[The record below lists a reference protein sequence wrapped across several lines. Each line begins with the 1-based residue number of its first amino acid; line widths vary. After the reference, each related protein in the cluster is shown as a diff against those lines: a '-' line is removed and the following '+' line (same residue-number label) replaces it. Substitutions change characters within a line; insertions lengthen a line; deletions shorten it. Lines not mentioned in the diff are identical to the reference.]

1 MAATTYGSI
10 SPRTAAW
17 AVMPFLKRVQTAELV
32 TKMGMQTTQPKN
44 GLDTGKFR
52 RPNPLPLL
60 VTPAV
65 EGVTPASQ
73 AISFTDVTY
82 QLDQWVSVTETTDK
96 VIDLHEDPVLQTH
109 MELIADQFVDTKET
123 LALNVLR
130 AGTNV
135 IYANGAARNAVNTA
149 LTLNKIRASI
159 RFLKGQRAKM
169 ITKTLDASTNIGT
182 RPVEPAFVCV
192 IHTDLENDVRNLANF
207 LPVAAYG
214 TRKIIA
220 DCEIGSVENT
230 RFCTTPLLSP
240 LLSAGGSVAVA
251 NTFLVNG
258 GNGTGNADV
267 YPVLIFGEDAFG
279 HVATRGGGA
288 VVPMVVNPTPS
299 AADPAAQRGYVSGK
313 TYYKCVRLNEAW
325 MVRIEVA
332 ATAL

>member
-60 VTPAV
+60 TAPAV

-73 AISFTDVTY
+73 SISFTDVTY
-82 QLDQWVSVTETTDK
+82 TLDQWVSVTETTDR

-109 MELIADQFVDTKET
+109 MELIADQFVDTKEQ

-135 IYANGAARNAVNTA
+135 IYSNGAARNAVNTV
-149 LTLNKIRASI
+149 LTLNKVRAAV
-159 RFLKGQRAKM
+159 RFLKGQRAKA
-169 ITKTLDASTNIGT
+169 IREVLDASTGIGT
-182 RPVEPAFVCV
+182 RPVESAYVAIV
-192 IHTDLENDVRNLANF
+192 HTDLEADIRSLAGF

-214 TRKIIA
+214 VRKSIC
-220 DCEIGSVENT
+220 DYEIGSIENI
-230 RFCTTPLLSP
+230 RFCTSPLLGP
-240 LLSAGGSVAVA
+240 ILSAGGAVGSP

-258 GNGTGNADV
+258 GSGTGNADV
-267 YPVLIFGEDAFG
+267 YPVLIFGQDAFG
-279 HVATRGGGA
+279 HVSTRGANA

-325 MVRIEVA
+325 MVRLEVA